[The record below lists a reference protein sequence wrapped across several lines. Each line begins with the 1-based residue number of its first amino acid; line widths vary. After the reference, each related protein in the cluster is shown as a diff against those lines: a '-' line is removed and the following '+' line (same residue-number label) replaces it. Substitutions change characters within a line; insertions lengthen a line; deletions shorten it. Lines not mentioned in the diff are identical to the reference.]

1 MWKETYR
8 LGVET
13 IDNQHQQLF
22 SMVDDLVKVIDDS
35 EHADYKK
42 KCADAVS
49 FLYDYTVKHFRFEE
63 GYQASIGYK
72 DIDAHKLQHKR
83 FIVTVDNFAKR
94 MLDSGYDMRVVK
106 AFCGSLV
113 AWLNYHVA
121 DTDQKIVGKNLS
133 KAQESLVTCL
143 GSFSSGALNVV
154 ETMLNLNSNEITK
167 TMSPKRNFKGDIS
180 FEIGLVGDI
189 VGKAVFVYSG
199 DFARSMVHSLI
210 AKEVE
215 GLDEIARSA
224 MAETSNIIGGKAAAM
239 MSGDGKLCDITTPV
253 VVPAH
258 REVWELEGF
267 HVHTPKGEMQVL
279 LSVEQGGAN
288 PALN

>member
-1 MWKETYR
+1 MWKEAYR

-22 SMVDDLVKVIDDS
+22 SMVDDLVEVIDGS

-49 FLYDYTVKHFRFEE
+49 FLYDYTVKHFQFEE

-94 MLDSGYDMRVVK
+94 MIDSEYDMRVVK

-121 DTDQKIVGKNLS
+121 DTDQKIVGKGGKNLA
-133 KAQESLVTCL
+133 KEQESLVTCL
-143 GSFSSGALNVV
+143 GSFSSSALNVI
-154 ETMLNLNSNEITK
+154 ETMLSLDAKEISK
-167 TMSPKRNFKGDIS
+167 TMPPKRNFKGDIS
-180 FEIGLVGDI
+180 FELGLVGNI
-189 VGKAVFVYSG
+189 AGKALFVYSN
-199 DFARSMVHSLI
+199 DFARSMVWSLL
-210 AKEVE
+210 AKDVE
-215 GLDEIARSA
+215 AIDEIARSA

-253 VVPAH
+253 IVPVQ
-258 REVWELEGF
+258 REVWGLEGF
-267 HVHTPKGEMQVL
+267 HIHTPKGEIQVL
-279 LSVEQGGAN
+279 LDVA
-288 PALN
+288 